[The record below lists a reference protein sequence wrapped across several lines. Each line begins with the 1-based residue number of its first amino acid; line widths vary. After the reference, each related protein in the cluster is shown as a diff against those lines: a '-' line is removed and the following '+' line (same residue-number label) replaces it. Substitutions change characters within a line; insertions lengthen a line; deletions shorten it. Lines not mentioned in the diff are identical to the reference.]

1 VAGRALPEGRYGKPR
16 RPLPAWARWSLP
28 VVAVGIGLLVAVVGY
43 RNLGSQPVEARQTAF
58 RVLDPGSVEITFEVV
73 RQTPDQAVVCI
84 VRARSDDGD
93 EAGRR
98 EVYVAPG
105 RGTERETTVLR
116 TSKPPVTGEV
126 FGCSYQ
132 VPPYLSTTLRPSG

>member
-1 VAGRALPEGRYGKPR
+1 MALPEGRYGTPR
-16 RPLPAWARWSLP
+16 RLLPRWARWSLP
-28 VVAVGIGLLVAVVGY
+28 VIAVLVGAVVAWVGY
-43 RNLGSQPVEARQTAF
+43 RNLGTQPVEAKQTAF
-58 RVLDPGSVEITFEVV
+58 AVTDERSVEITFEVV
-73 RQTPDQAVVCI
+73 RETPDQAVVCI

-98 EVYVAPG
+98 EVLVPPG
-105 RGTERETTVLR
+105 PATARHSTVLR

-132 VPPYLSTTLRPSG
+132 VPAYLSTS

>member
-1 VAGRALPEGRYGKPR
+1 VI
-16 RPLPAWARWSLP
+16 
-28 VVAVGIGLLVAVVGY
+28 AVLVGALVAWVGY
-43 RNLGSQPVEARQTAF
+43 RNLGTKPVEGKQTAF
-58 RVLDPGSVEITFEVV
+58 QVLDERSVEITFEVV
-73 RQTPDQAVVCI
+73 RETPERAVVCI

-98 EVYVAPG
+98 EVLVPPG
-105 RGTERETTVLR
+105 PGTAYGTTVLR

-132 VPPYLSTTLRPSG
+132 VPAYLSTT

>member
-1 VAGRALPEGRYGKPR
+1 MAGRALPEGRYGKTS
-16 RPLPAWARWSLP
+16 RPMPKWARWSLP
-28 VVAVGIGLLVAVVGY
+28 VIAVLLGAVVAWVGY
-43 RNLGSQPVEARQTAF
+43 RNLGAKPVEAKQTAF
-58 RVLDPGSVEITFEVV
+58 QVLDAGSVEITLEVV
-73 RQTPDQAVVCI
+73 RDTPDRAVVCV

-98 EVYVAPG
+98 EVLVPPG
-105 RGTERETTVLR
+105 PGTTFARTVLK

-132 VPPYLSTTLRPSG
+132 VPAYLSTR

>member
-1 VAGRALPEGRYGKPR
+1 MALPEGRYGKPR
-16 RPLPAWARWSLP
+16 RALPKWARWSLP
-28 VVAVGIGLLVAVVGY
+28 VIAVLVGSLVAWVGWQ
-43 RNLGSQPVEARQTAF
+43 NLGTAPVEAKQTAF

-73 RQTPDQAVVCI
+73 RETPDKPVVCI

-98 EVYVAPG
+98 EVLVPPG
-105 RGTERETTVLR
+105 ATRVYPKTVLR
-116 TSKPPVTGEV
+116 TSKEATTGEV

-132 VPPYLSTTLRPSG
+132 VPPYLSTR